1 MECLQC
7 VYFKNKT
14 TSQNTLNEKETRH
27 VTKLVFNHVMSK
39 EFSYIKKKEE
49 NRHKETFFCL
59 CLSIKIE
66 NE

>member
-39 EFSYIKKKEE
+39 EFSYIKIRRKTDTKK
-49 NRHKETFFCL
+49 HFFVYVCQ
-59 CLSIKIE
+59 
-66 NE
+66 